1 MLIFPKDKLKEMFC
15 VQVWVEA
22 RDYQAQ
28 KSGKDEFSKKRS
40 SG

>member
-1 MLIFPKDKLKEMFC
+1 MILPKDKLKEMFY

-28 KSGKDEFSKKRS
+28 KTGKDEFSRKR
-40 SG
+40 